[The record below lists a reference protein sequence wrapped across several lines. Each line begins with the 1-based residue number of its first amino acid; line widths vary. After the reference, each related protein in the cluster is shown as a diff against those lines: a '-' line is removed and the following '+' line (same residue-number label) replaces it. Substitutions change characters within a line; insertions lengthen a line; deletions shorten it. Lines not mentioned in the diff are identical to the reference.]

1 MSSGKPALI
10 GIDVGTTAV
19 KAVAVDEMGRLLA
32 EADVEQPISV
42 PRPGWS
48 EQHPETW
55 WRSTEDAVSAVM
67 AAVRRLPDAVDVRA
81 VGLSGQMHSSVF
93 LDRSGAVIRPALLW
107 NDVRTTDQCHRDDRR
122 PRP

>member
-93 LDRSGAVIRPALLW
+93 LDAPGR
-107 NDVRTTDQCHRDDRR
+107 
-122 PRP
+122 